1 MRLIVPIIIIIGVV
15 IFQSVFIVQ
24 EISQAIVLQFGDP
37 KKIITKA
44 GLNFKLP
51 FIQNVVYLDKR
62 ILNLDSAPEEVIA
75 ADQKRLIV
83 DAIARFKIVDPLKF
97 YISVG
102 NERVARS
109 RLSTIINS
117 RIRGVLGTQELATLL
132 STDRA
137 KQMAIIQN
145 DVNTEAKTLGIQIVV
160 IGVFLFQSIVIV
172 QEINQ
177 AIVLQFGD
185 PKKIISKAGLNF
197 KLPFIQN
204 VVFLDKRI
212 LNLDNAPQEVIAA
225 DQKRLIVD
233 AIARFKIVD
242 PLKFYISVGNERVA
256 RSRLSTIINSR
267 IRGVLGTQELATLLS
282 TDRAKQMAINQNDV
296 NTEAKTLGIQIV
308 DVRIKRADLP
318 PANSD
323 AIYKRMQTEREREAK
338 EFRAQGAEI
347 AQKIRSTA
355 DKYVTVLLANPNK
368 KSEIMKGEGD
378 GQRNKIFANAF
389 GQDPQFFAFYRA
401 MQAYETALIGGETS
415 LVLSPDSEF
424 FKFFG
429 KAMKPR

>member
-1 MRLIVPIIIIIGVV
+1 MKGVKLIIPAIVIIAVTL
-15 IFQSVFIVQ
+15 FQSLFIVQ

-62 ILNLDSAPEEVIA
+62 ILNLDNDPEEVIA

-83 DAIARFKIVDPLKF
+83 DAFARFKIVDPLKF

-137 KQMAIIQN
+137 RQMQDIQSQ
-145 DVNTEAKTLGIQIVV
+145 VNLEAQ
-160 IGVFLFQSIVIV
+160 
-172 QEINQ
+172 
-177 AIVLQFGD
+177 
-185 PKKIISKAGLNF
+185 NF
-197 KLPFIQN
+197 
-204 VVFLDKRI
+204 
-212 LNLDNAPQEVIAA
+212 
-225 DQKRLIVD
+225 
-233 AIARFKIVD
+233 
-242 PLKFYISVGNERVA
+242 
-256 RSRLSTIINSR
+256 
-267 IRGVLGTQELATLLS
+267 
-282 TDRAKQMAINQNDV
+282 
-296 NTEAKTLGIQIV
+296 GIQIV

-318 PANSD
+318 PANSE

-355 DKYVTVLLANPNK
+355 DKDVTVILAEANK

-378 GQRNKIFANAF
+378 GERNKIFANAF
-389 GQDPQFFAFYRA
+389 GRDPNFFAFYRA
-401 MQAYETALIGGETS
+401 MQAYEKALIGGETS

-429 KAMKPR
+429 KSIKPNIKR